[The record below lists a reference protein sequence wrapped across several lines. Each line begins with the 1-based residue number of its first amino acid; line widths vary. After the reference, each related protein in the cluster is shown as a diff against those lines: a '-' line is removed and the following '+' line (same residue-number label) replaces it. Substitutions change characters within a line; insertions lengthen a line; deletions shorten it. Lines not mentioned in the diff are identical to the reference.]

1 MMLKRITRENFDS
14 SDAVASAYGRVSSTK
29 LEQQISMEYQ
39 IEGLEDEFKRHPK
52 WVDSGLRYND
62 DGKTGTSIFK
72 RYDFQRMLADAKLG
86 KFNLIIIRDVSRFAR
101 YAKEFLIYL
110 EELQKCRVEVYFTSY
125 GVLSNDPFAKNL
137 LTSFASQ
144 AESESEHK
152 SKFTKDGHKKRKER
166 GFIFGSKNRFGWDLI
181 ITDKGE
187 SNKLEII
194 EDEAKIIKLIFD
206 LYINGLVI
214 NGVRETSGMRK
225 IAAYLNSN
233 GFKTKTGANWY
244 TSTIN
249 DILHNKCL
257 CGYIAYNKSYKKDMH
272 DERRKNRNRED
283 FVYVKSDNVAIIID
297 EETFLKAQDLAKGRT
312 KVSSKPILDENG
324 QPKRDS
330 NSNIIRMSQG
340 YKPITDIYAQ
350 KMVCE
355 CNSTLKV
362 HRIRRALESGEKP
375 IGYTCYRYDA
385 TSINSKTC
393 INKTFDKVKLDMVAL
408 KIFGGFMK
416 DNEKAIKLAY
426 EMIISCYKAEKASHI
441 TKDPKDLQKKI
452 ERFKRKKISLF
463 NDYTE
468 DKMKDEEYY
477 ERDNLLRS
485 KIEETERE
493 LTILMNELKD
503 VSTFDEKIEKT
514 KIKVALSMVGTTF
527 KNEFGYDE
535 VTHEIISSYVSKVV
549 THADGSFDWYLNLK
563 GACDNYSKYHNKFS
577 KDYKERYEINP
588 NANIINEFC
597 IGYEEANEF
606 VEKWRKTKFQ
616 FAKKDG
622 TPIWRDINVKVFVE
636 F

>member
-1 MMLKRITRENFDS
+1 MLKRIERENFDS
-14 SDAVASAYGRVSSTK
+14 SDVVACAYGRVSTTK
-29 LEQQISMEYQ
+29 LEQQISMGYQ

-72 RYDFQRMLADAKLG
+72 RYDFQRMIADAKLG

-110 EELQKCRVEVYFTSY
+110 EELQKCGVEVYFSSY
-125 GVLSNDPFAKNL
+125 GLLSNEPFAMNL
-137 LTSFASQ
+137 LVSLAAQ
-144 AESESEHK
+144 AETESQNK
-152 SKFTKDGHKKRKER
+152 SKYTKDGHEKRKEN
-166 GFIFGSKNRFGWDLI
+166 GFIFGSKNRLGWKLT
-181 ITDKGE
+181 ITDKGKP
-187 SNKLEII
+187 NKLEII
-194 EDEAKIIKLIFD
+194 EDEAKIIRLIFD
-206 LYINGLVI
+206 LYINGLVV
-214 NGVRETSGMRK
+214 NGIRETFGMRK
-225 IAAYLNSN
+225 IAAYLNTN

-244 TSTIN
+244 TSTVN

-257 CGYIAYNKSYKKDMH
+257 CGYIAYNKSFKKDMH
-272 DERRKNRNRED
+272 DERRKNRNREAYK
-283 FVYVKSDNVAIIID
+283 YVKSENVDVIID

-312 KVSSKPILDENG
+312 KVSSKPILDDNG

-330 NSNIIRMSQG
+330 KDNIIRMSQG

-350 KMVCE
+350 KLICE

-362 HRIRRALESGEKP
+362 HRIRRALENGERP
-375 IGYTCYRYDA
+375 IGYTCYRYD
-385 TSINSKTC
+385 SSLDNGNPCK
-393 INKTFDKVKLDMVAL
+393 NRTFDKVKLDMVAL

-441 TKDPKDLQKKI
+441 TKNPKDLQKKI
-452 ERFKRKKISLF
+452 DVLKRKKLNLF
-463 NDYTE
+463 DDYTE

-503 VSTFDEKIEKT
+503 VSTFDEKIEKA
-514 KIKVALSMVGTTF
+514 KIKEALSMVGTTF
-527 KNEFGYDE
+527 KNDFGYDE

-549 THADGSFDWYLNLK
+549 THANGSFDWYLNLK
-563 GACDNYSKYHNKFS
+563 GDCDNYAKYHNKFS

-588 NANIINEFC
+588 NASIIDEFC
-597 IGYEEANEF
+597 INYEEANEF
-606 VEKWRKTKFQ
+606 VKEWRKTKFQ
-616 FAKKDG
+616 FAKADG

>member
-1 MMLKRITRENFDS
+1 MLKRIERENFDS
-14 SDAVASAYGRVSSTK
+14 SDVVACAYGRVSTTK

-72 RYDFQRMLADAKLG
+72 RYDFQRMIADAKLG

-110 EELQKCRVEVYFTSY
+110 EELQKCGVEVYFSSY
-125 GVLSNDPFAKNL
+125 GLLSNEPFAMNL
-137 LTSFASQ
+137 LVSLAAQ
-144 AESESEHK
+144 AETESQNK
-152 SKFTKDGHKKRKER
+152 SKYTKDGHEKRKKK
-166 GFIFGSKNRFGWDLI
+166 GFIFGSKNRLGWKLI
-181 ITDKGE
+181 ITDKGKP
-187 SNKLEII
+187 NKLEII
-194 EDEAKIIKLIFD
+194 EDEAKIIRLIFD
-206 LYINGLVI
+206 LYINGSII
-214 NGVRETSGMRK
+214 NGVRETFGMRK
-225 IAAYLNSN
+225 IAAYLNTN

-244 TSTIN
+244 TSTVN

-257 CGYIAYNKSYKKDMH
+257 CGYIAYNKSFKKDMH
-272 DERRKNRNRED
+272 DERRKNRNREAYK
-283 FVYVKSDNVAIIID
+283 YVKSENVDVIID

-312 KVSSKPILDENG
+312 KVSSKPILDDNG

-330 NSNIIRMSQG
+330 NDNIIRMSQG
-340 YKPITDIYAQ
+340 YKPISDIYAQ
-350 KMVCE
+350 KLICE

-362 HRIRRALESGEKP
+362 HRIRRALANGERP

-385 TSINSKTC
+385 SLDNGNQCK
-393 INKTFDKVKLDMVAL
+393 NRTFDKVKLDMVAL
-408 KIFGGFMK
+408 KIFGSFMK
-416 DNEKAIKLAY
+416 DNKKAIKLAY

-441 TKDPKDLQKKI
+441 TKNPKDLQKKI
-452 ERFKRKKISLF
+452 DVLKRKKLNLF
-463 NDYTE
+463 DDYTE

-485 KIEETERE
+485 RIEETERE

-503 VSTFDEKIEKT
+503 VSTFDEKIEKA
-514 KIKVALSMVGTTF
+514 KIKEALSMVGTTF
-527 KNEFGYDE
+527 KNDFGYDE
-535 VTHEIISSYVSKVV
+535 VTYEIISSYVSKVV

-563 GACDNYSKYHNKFS
+563 GDCDHYAKYHNKFS

-588 NANIINEFC
+588 NASIIDEFS

-606 VEKWRKTKFQ
+606 VKKWRKTKFQ
-616 FAKKDG
+616 LAKADG
-622 TPIWRDINVKVFVE
+622 TPIWRDINVKVYIE